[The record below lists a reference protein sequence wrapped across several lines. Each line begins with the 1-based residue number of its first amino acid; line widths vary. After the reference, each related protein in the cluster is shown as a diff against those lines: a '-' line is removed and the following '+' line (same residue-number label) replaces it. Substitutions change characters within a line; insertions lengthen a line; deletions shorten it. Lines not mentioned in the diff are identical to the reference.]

1 MNVYKQSNHSNVN
14 CEEVIIWVYV
24 SFYQHTQVTQ
34 RHLITNLLAFFLI
47 KYFLQY
53 VQWDIT
59 VIISMIKY
67 NVIFINQIFNFLLK
81 KNYNPKFLFCN
92 LIKNSVELLQVC
104 YIWMIPCKYRYI
116 FWLYN
121 NHDNKFNNNAPFALV
136 ELTSLRTTVAYS
148 ILQS

>member
-1 MNVYKQSNHSNVN
+1 MFNLGYYSNYLHDKIQCNIYKSNIQLFV
-14 CEEVIIWVYV
+14 
-24 SFYQHTQVTQ
+24 
-34 RHLITNLLAFFLI
+34 
-47 KYFLQY
+47 
-53 VQWDIT
+53 
-59 VIISMIKY
+59 
-67 NVIFINQIFNFLLK
+67 K

-104 YIWMIPCKYRYI
+104 YIRMIPHKYRYI

-148 ILQS
+148 ILQSYTMNAKESWTPLTFTFYITSWRYQPIVKIFILPNLGVDHSL

>member
-1 MNVYKQSNHSNVN
+1 MGYYSNYLHDKIQCNIYKSNIQLFV
-14 CEEVIIWVYV
+14 
-24 SFYQHTQVTQ
+24 
-34 RHLITNLLAFFLI
+34 
-47 KYFLQY
+47 
-53 VQWDIT
+53 
-59 VIISMIKY
+59 
-67 NVIFINQIFNFLLK
+67 K

-116 FWLYN
+116 FWLSN